1 MISGDEKGT
10 VFLVNLKLEG
20 SRLNKDIKKGNFR
33 KDLMNLI
40 DTIYQIN
47 IISDYFFSVINLFN
61 KHLNAFSTFL
71 TLYQFFVAQ
80 WFCFSVCRKGDV
92 SSALGENWQEPSSS
106 TILTEAA
113 FNGDSNEETLN
124 VNEICWK

>member
-47 IISDYFFSVINLFN
+47 IISDYFFFIHKIF
-61 KHLNAFSTFL
+61 
-71 TLYQFFVAQ
+71 
-80 WFCFSVCRKGDV
+80 
-92 SSALGENWQEPSSS
+92 
-106 TILTEAA
+106 
-113 FNGDSNEETLN
+113 
-124 VNEICWK
+124 

>member
-10 VFLVNLKLEG
+10 VFLMNLKLEG

-80 WFCFSVCRKGDV
+80 
-92 SSALGENWQEPSSS
+92 
-106 TILTEAA
+106 
-113 FNGDSNEETLN
+113 
-124 VNEICWK
+124 